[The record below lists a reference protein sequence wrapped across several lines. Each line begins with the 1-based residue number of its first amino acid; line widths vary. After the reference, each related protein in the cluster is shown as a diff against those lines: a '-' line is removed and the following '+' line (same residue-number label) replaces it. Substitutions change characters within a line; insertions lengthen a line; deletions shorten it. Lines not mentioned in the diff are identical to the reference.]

1 MFPRWSRA
9 PKTFGISITGGGAA
23 QGFADAVVGRDVGE
37 EGGGQLGD
45 LPALIGFRAETG
57 QRGAGADTL
66 QRLAAQNVS

>member
-1 MFPRWSRA
+1 MPLS
-9 PKTFGISITGGGAA
+9 GGT
-23 QGFADAVVGRDVGE
+23 RCE